1 MSQNQKPIT
10 FYDITTKA
18 KPNPGPSPFTAK
30 VRCALNFKGIKFT
43 TVWLEYPEI
52 EAECKRIG
60 APPTGKRLDG
70 SLLYT
75 LPVIQDPSTGVV
87 MSESND
93 ILEYLDKTYLDTPK
107 LFPGNTL
114 GIQLA
119 FDAAAQSRLLDILP
133 LVIAYIPAS
142 LNPVAEAHWRST
154 REGQLGK
161 RVEELEPKGEARVAA
176 LQKIQASLG
185 EVDGW
190 ISKSGEGKFIMGDEM
205 TFVDISL
212 GAALCGVRV
221 ALGDKG
227 VALWEEISGW
237 HSGRWERLRKA
248 CEPYHK

>member
-1 MSQNQKPIT
+1 MSQKPIT
-10 FYDITTKA
+10 FYDIATKA
-18 KPNPGPSPFTAK
+18 APKPGPSPFTAK

-60 APPTGKRLDG
+60 APPTGKKPDG
-70 SLLYT
+70 SPFYT
-75 LPVIQDPSTGVV
+75 LPVIQDPATGLA

-93 ILEYLDKTYLDTPK
+93 ILEYLDKAYPDTPK

-119 FDAAAQSRLLDILP
+119 FDSAAQSRLLNILP
-133 LVIAYIPAS
+133 LVIAYIPAG
-142 LNPVAEAHWRST
+142 LNPAAEAHWRSG

-161 RVEELEPKGEARVAA
+161 RIEELEPKGEARVAA
-176 LQKIQASLG
+176 LQKLQASLG

-190 ISKSGEGKFIMGDEM
+190 ISKNGGGKFITGDEM

-212 GAALCGVRV
+212 GGALCAVRV
-221 ALGDKG
+221 ALGDQG
-227 VALWEEISGW
+227 AALWEEISGW
-237 HSGRWERLRKA
+237 HGGRWEKLRKA
-248 CEPYHK
+248 CEPLHK